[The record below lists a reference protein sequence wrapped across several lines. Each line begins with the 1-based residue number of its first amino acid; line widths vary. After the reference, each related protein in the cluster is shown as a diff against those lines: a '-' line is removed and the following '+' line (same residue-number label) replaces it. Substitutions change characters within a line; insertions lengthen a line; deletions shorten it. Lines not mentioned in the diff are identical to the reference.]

1 VPRQPLR
8 FRARARAQA
17 LLRGTTDA
25 APLAAPV
32 KGRAR
37 LGRRTK
43 TLVKR
48 LGPGDI
54 AVIDHADIDRIAAE
68 DLVASGVRGVI
79 NLSPSSTDR
88 YPNTG
93 PLVLVRAGVCLVDAP
108 GAPLFDELRDGEEIV
123 LTGGG
128 QVRRGTEVI
137 ATGKRLALG
146 PLEEQH
152 TVQRARID
160 RAISDFAANTA
171 EHVREEGEL
180 LAGEIDLP
188 RVSTS
193 FQDRHVLIV
202 VRGTTYRSDLRT
214 LRAYIHD
221 VRPVLVG
228 VDGGAD
234 ALLEE
239 GLDPHVILGDMD
251 SATDAALR
259 SGAEVIVHAYRDG
272 RAPGS
277 ERLDE
282 MGVEHLVAPAI
293 GTSQDVAMLL
303 AYENGAELIV
313 SVGAQFNLVEFLD
326 KNRAGMSST
335 FLTRLRIGEILVDAK
350 GVSRLYNPGV
360 SGRLI
365 WMFLGVAILLTLI
378 VVLVSDPLSELADRI
393 WLKIEVLFGL

>member
-1 VPRQPLR
+1 LARQPLR

-17 LLRGTTDA
+17 ILRGNTDA
-25 APLAAPV
+25 EPLARPV
-32 KGRAR
+32 QGRAR

-43 TLVKR
+43 ELVKR
-48 LGPGDI
+48 LRPEDI

-68 DLVASGVRGVI
+68 DLVASGVRGVV

-88 YPNTG
+88 YPNSG

-108 GAPLFDELRDGEEIV
+108 GAPLFDELRDGDEI
-123 LTGGG
+123 TIEGGG
-128 QVRRGTEVI
+128 EVRRDGEVV
-137 ATGKRLALG
+137 ARGERLMLAD
-146 PLEEQH
+146 LERQH
-152 TVQRARID
+152 VLQRARID
-160 RAISDFAANTA
+160 RAIADFAANTA
-171 EHVREEGEL
+171 EHVREEGQL
-180 LAGEIDLP
+180 LAGDFELP
-188 RVSTS
+188 RPRTS

-202 VRGTTYRSDLRT
+202 VRGTTYRNDLRA
-214 LRAYIHD
+214 LRPYIHD

-239 GLDPHVILGDMD
+239 ELAPDVILGDMD
-251 SATDAALR
+251 SASDAALR

-277 ERLDE
+277 ERLDA
-282 MGVEHLVAPAI
+282 MGVDHLVAPAI

-313 SVGAQFNLVEFLD
+313 SVGAQFNLEEFLD

-335 FLTRLRIGEILVDAK
+335 FLTRLRIGDILVDAK

-365 WMFLGVAILLTLI
+365 WLFFGVAILLTLI

-393 WLKIEVLFGL
+393 WLKIEVLLGL

>member
-1 VPRQPLR
+1 MARQPL
-8 FRARARAQA
+8 RARARARA
-17 LLRGTTDA
+17 RSLLRGATGVE
-25 APLAAPV
+25 PLAPPV
-32 KGRAR
+32 SGRAR

-43 TLVKR
+43 ELVKR
-48 LGPGDI
+48 LGPEDVAI
-54 AVIDHADIDRIAAE
+54 IDHADIDRIAAE
-68 DLVASGVRGVI
+68 DLVASGVRAVV

-88 YPNTG
+88 YPNPG

-108 GAPLFDELRDGEEIV
+108 GAPLFDELGDGDE
-123 LTGGG
+123 LTISGGT
-128 QVRRGTEVI
+128 VRRGADVVARGE
-137 ATGKRLALG
+137 RLQLAR
-146 PLEEQH
+146 LEEAH
-152 TVQRARID
+152 ARQRARID
-160 RAISDFAANTA
+160 RAIADFAANTA

-180 LAGEIDLP
+180 LAGEFQLP
-188 RVSTS
+188 RTRTS

-239 GLDPHVILGDMD
+239 GLEPDVILGDMD
-251 SATDAALR
+251 SASDAALR
-259 SGAEVIVHAYRDG
+259 SGAEVIVHAYSDG

-277 ERLDE
+277 ERLEAMEVD
-282 MGVEHLVAPAI
+282 HLVAPAI

-303 AYENGAELIV
+303 AYENGAQLIV

-335 FLTRLRIGEILVDAK
+335 FLTRLRIGDRLVDAK
-350 GVSRLYNPGV
+350 GVSRLYNPGI

-365 WMFLGVAILLTLI
+365 WLFLGVAVLLMLI

-393 WLKIEVLFGL
+393 WLKIEVLLGL

>member
-1 VPRQPLR
+1 MARQPLR
-8 FRARARAQA
+8 SRARARAHA
-17 LLRGTTDA
+17 ILRGTTDA
-25 APLAAPV
+25 EPLATPV
-32 KGRAR
+32 QGRAR
-37 LGRRTK
+37 LGRKTK
-43 TLVKR
+43 ALVKR
-48 LGPGDI
+48 LGPDDI

-88 YPNTG
+88 YPNSG
-93 PLVLVRAGVCLVDAP
+93 PLLLVRAGVCLVDVP
-108 GAPLFDELRDGEEIV
+108 GAPLFDELRDGDEIV
-123 LTGGG
+123 ISGGG
-128 QVRRGTEVI
+128 DVRRGSEVV
-137 ATGKRLALG
+137 ARGERLALAG
-146 PLEEQH
+146 LEEQH
-152 TVQRARID
+152 TLQRARID
-160 RAISDFAANTA
+160 RAIADFAANTA

-180 LAGEIDLP
+180 LAGEFDLP
-188 RVSTS
+188 RPRTS

-214 LRAYIHD
+214 LRPYIHD

-239 GLDPHVILGDMD
+239 GLEPDLILGDMD

-277 ERLDE
+277 ERLDT
-282 MGVEHLVAPAI
+282 MGVEHLVAPAV

-365 WMFLGVAILLTLI
+365 WIFLGVAILLTLI
-378 VVLVSDPLSELADRI
+378 VVLISDPLRELADLI
-393 WLKIEVLFGL
+393 WLKIEVLLGL

>member
-1 VPRQPLR
+1 MARQPLR
-8 FRARARAQA
+8 SRARARAQA
-17 LLRGTTDA
+17 LLRGTA
-25 APLAAPV
+25 EAEPVPAPV
-32 KGRAR
+32 RGRAR
-37 LGRRTK
+37 LGRKTK
-43 TLVKR
+43 ELVKR
-48 LGPGDI
+48 LGPEDV

-68 DLVASGVRGVI
+68 DLVASGVRGVV

-93 PLVLVRAGVCLVDAP
+93 PLVLARAGVCLVDVS
-108 GAPLFDELRDGEEIV
+108 GADLFDRLHDGDEVVIS
-123 LTGGG
+123 GGD
-128 QVRRGTEVI
+128 VRRNGELV
-137 ATGKRLALG
+137 ARGERLSLEQ
-146 PLEEQH
+146 LEEVH
-152 TVQRARID
+152 ALQRARID
-160 RAISDFAANTA
+160 RAIADFAANTA

-180 LAGEIDLP
+180 LAGDVELP
-188 RVSTS
+188 RTRTE
-193 FQDRHVLIV
+193 FTGRHVLIV
-202 VRGTTYRSDLRT
+202 VRGSTYRSDLRT

-239 GLDPHVILGDMD
+239 GLEPDVVLGDMD
-251 SATDAALR
+251 SASDAALR
-259 SGAEVIVHAYRDG
+259 CGAEIIVHAYSDG

-277 ERLDE
+277 ERLDAI
-282 MGVEHLVAPAI
+282 GVEHLTAPAI

-365 WMFLGVAILLTLI
+365 WIFFAVAALLTLI
-378 VVLVSDPLSELADRI
+378 VVLISDPLRELADLI
-393 WLKIEVLFGL
+393 WLKIEVLLGV

>member
-1 VPRQPLR
+1 M
-8 FRARARAQA
+8 
-17 LLRGTTDA
+17 
-25 APLAAPV
+25 AAPV
-32 KGRAR
+32 HGRAR

-43 TLVKR
+43 ELVKR
-48 LGPGDI
+48 LGPEDVAI
-54 AVIDHADIDRIAAE
+54 IDHADIDRVAAE
-68 DLVASGVRGVI
+68 DLIASGVRAVL

-88 YPNTG
+88 YPNPG
-93 PLVLVRAGVCLVDAP
+93 PLLLVRAGVCLVDAP
-108 GAPLFDELRDGEEIV
+108 GAPLFDELHDGDELAIS
-123 LTGGG
+123 GGD
-128 QVRRGTEVI
+128 VRRGGEVV
-137 ATGKRLALG
+137 ARGERLGLAQ
-146 PLEEQH
+146 LEAQH
-152 TVQRARID
+152 TLQRARID
-160 RAISDFAANTA
+160 RAIADFAANTA

-180 LAGEIDLP
+180 LAGEIELP
-188 RVSTS
+188 RTRTR

-221 VRPVLVG
+221 VRPILVG

-239 GLDPHVILGDMD
+239 GLKPDVVLGDMD

-259 SGAEVIVHAYRDG
+259 SGAEVIVHAYSDG

-277 ERLDE
+277 ERLDA

-303 AYENGAELIV
+303 AFENGAELIV

-365 WMFLGVAILLTLI
+365 WLFFAVAALLTLI
-378 VVLVSDPLSELADRI
+378 VVLISDPLRELADLI
-393 WLKIEVLFGL
+393 WLKIEVLLGL

>member
-1 VPRQPLR
+1 MARQPLR
-8 FRARARAQA
+8 SRARARAQA
-17 LLRGTTDA
+17 MLRGRADA
-25 APLAAPV
+25 EPVAAAV
-32 KGRAR
+32 HGRAR
-37 LGRRTK
+37 LGRKTK
-43 TLVKR
+43 ALVKR
-48 LGPGDI
+48 LGPEDI

-68 DLVASGVRGVI
+68 DLVASGVRGVV

-88 YPNTG
+88 YPNAG
-93 PLVLVRAGVCLVDAP
+93 PLLLVRAGICLVDAP
-108 GAPLFDELRDGEEIV
+108 GAALFDELRDGEEI
-123 LTGGG
+123 TIDGGG
-128 QVRRGTEVI
+128 DVLKDAEIVASGE
-137 ATGKRLALG
+137 RLALDR
-146 PLEEQH
+146 LEVQH
-152 TVQRARID
+152 ARQRERID
-160 RAISDFAANTA
+160 RAIADFAANTA

-180 LAGEIDLP
+180 LAGEFRLP
-188 RVSTS
+188 RTRTS

-202 VRGTTYRSDLRT
+202 VRGTTYRNDLRT

-221 VRPVLVG
+221 VRPVIVG

-234 ALLEE
+234 AVLEE
-239 GLDPHVILGDMD
+239 GLEPDVILGDMD
-251 SATDAALR
+251 SASDAALR

-277 ERLDE
+277 ERLDA
-282 MGVEHLVAPAI
+282 MGVDHLVAPAI

-350 GVSRLYNPGV
+350 GVSRLYSPGV

-365 WMFLGVAILLTLI
+365 WIFFAVAALLTLI
-378 VVLVSDPLSELADRI
+378 VVLISDPLHELADLI
-393 WLKIEVLFGL
+393 WLKIEVWLGL

>member
-1 VPRQPLR
+1 MARQPLR
-8 FRARARAQA
+8 SRARARAQQ
-17 LLRGTTDA
+17 LLRGSA
-25 APLAAPV
+25 GPELPPAPV
-32 KGRAR
+32 GGRAR
-37 LGRRTK
+37 LGRKTK
-43 TLVKR
+43 LLVKR
-48 LGPGDI
+48 LGPEDV

-68 DLVASGVRGVI
+68 DLVASGVRGVV

-93 PLVLVRAGVCLVDAP
+93 PLLLVRAGVCLVDAP
-108 GAPLFDELRDGEEIV
+108 AAPLFDELRDGEEVTIS
-123 LTGGG
+123 GGT
-128 QVRRGTEVI
+128 VRRGGEVL
-137 ATGKRLALG
+137 AHGRRLGLAE
-146 PLEEQH
+146 LEEQH
-152 TVQRARID
+152 ARQRERID
-160 RAISDFAANTA
+160 RAIADFAANTA

-180 LAGEIDLP
+180 LAGEIRLP
-188 RVSTS
+188 RTRTE
-193 FQDRHVLIV
+193 FLDRHVLIV

-221 VRPVLVG
+221 VRPVLIG
-228 VDGGAD
+228 VDGGSD

-239 GLDPHVILGDMD
+239 GLEPDVILGDMD
-251 SATDAALR
+251 SVSDDALR

-277 ERLDE
+277 ERLDAL
-282 MGVEHLVAPAI
+282 GVPHLVAPAI

-335 FLTRLRIGEILVDAK
+335 FLTRLRIGDILVDAK
-350 GVSRLYNPGV
+350 GVSRLYNPGI

-365 WMFLGVAILLTLI
+365 WLFLGVAVLLMLI

-393 WLKIEVLFGL
+393 WLKIEILLGL

>member
-1 VPRQPLR
+1 MARQRLR
-8 FRARARAQA
+8 SRARARAHA
-17 LLRGTTDA
+17 ILRGRTDA
-25 APLAAPV
+25 EPLAAPV
-32 KGRAR
+32 QGRAR

-43 TLVKR
+43 ALVKR
-48 LGPGDI
+48 LKPEDI

-88 YPNTG
+88 YPNSG

-108 GAPLFDELRDGEEIV
+108 GAPLFDELRDGDEI
-123 LTGGG
+123 TISSAGD
-128 QVRRGTEVI
+128 VRRGAEVL
-137 ATGKRLALG
+137 ARGERLVLAD
-146 PLEEQH
+146 LEEQH
-152 TVQRARID
+152 VLQRARID
-160 RAISDFAANTA
+160 RAIADFAANTA

-180 LAGEIDLP
+180 LAGDFELP
-188 RVSTS
+188 RPHTS

-202 VRGTTYRSDLRT
+202 VRGTTYRNDLRT
-214 LRAYIHD
+214 LRPYIHD

-239 GLDPHVILGDMD
+239 ELKPDVILGDMD
-251 SATDAALR
+251 SASDAALR

-277 ERLDE
+277 ERLE
-282 MGVEHLVAPAI
+282 AMGVDHLVAPAI

-326 KNRAGMSST
+326 KNRPGMSST
-335 FLTRLRIGEILVDAK
+335 FLTRLRIGDILVDAK

-365 WMFLGVAILLTLI
+365 WLFLGVAIVLTLI
-378 VVLVSDPLSELADRI
+378 VVLVSDPLSELADRL
-393 WLKIEVLFGL
+393 WLKIEVLLGL